1 MPRFVADE
9 GFRRSIVTGLRYRI
23 PSMDLVLAQDVGLS
37 QTPDPDILEW
47 AALENRIVLTHDIN
61 TMVGDANARLMA
73 SLPMPGVVVVH
84 WDTPPGRVIQD
95 LLEMIVAG
103 VVGDWENQIRY
114 IERR

>member
-23 PSMDLVLAQDVGLS
+23 PSMDLVLAQDVGLTR
-37 QTPDPDILEW
+37 TPDPDILEW
-47 AALENRIVLTHDIN
+47 AAGENRVVLTHDIN
-61 TMVGDANARLMA
+61 TMVGDANARLIA
-73 SLPMPGVVVVH
+73 GLPMPGVVVVH

-103 VVGDWENQIRY
+103 VAWDWENQIRY